1 MKMNNNNKI
10 PFGLIIATAI
20 IFIFLWIGAD
30 FIGSILMTMHER
42 VLIEALK
49 AGNNMT
55 VYRYTWLIEF
65 IPNVI
70 RFLAVVFVTYAGVM
84 LFKDLKD

>member
-1 MKMNNNNKI
+1 MKTEI
-10 PFGLIIATAI
+10 PFRLIIATAV

-30 FIGSILMTMHER
+30 FIGSILMTIHER
-42 VLIEALK
+42 ALMEALK
-49 AGNNMT
+49 AGNNMA

-65 IPNVI
+65 IPNVV
-70 RFLAVVFVTYAGVM
+70 RFLAVAFVTYVGVM